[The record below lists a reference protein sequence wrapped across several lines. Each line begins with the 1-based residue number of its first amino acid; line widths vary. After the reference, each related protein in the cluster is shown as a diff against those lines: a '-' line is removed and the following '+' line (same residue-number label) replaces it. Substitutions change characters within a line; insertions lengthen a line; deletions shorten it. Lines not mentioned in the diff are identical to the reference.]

1 LNQLPQPQ
9 GSGGHRTAIGSPA
22 VLLSLPEQK
31 RERRTSMAKTNF
43 AAQDNAALQNA
54 DVSDQTVL
62 QVGKAV
68 VQILKLRQ
76 TMETNMATAHSEEER
91 QSIADEVETAA
102 VGAIGDQGLTV
113 QQYNQVIAAAQTD
126 SELEE
131 RVLVACRAS

>member
-1 LNQLPQPQ
+1 
-9 GSGGHRTAIGSPA
+9 
-22 VLLSLPEQK
+22 
-31 RERRTSMAKTNF
+31 MAKTNF

>member
-1 LNQLPQPQ
+1 M
-9 GSGGHRTAIGSPA
+9 GSPA

-31 RERRTSMAKTNF
+31 RERSKSMAKTNS
-43 AAQDNAALQNA
+43 AKQDNGALQSA
-54 DVSDQTVL
+54 DVSDQTVS

-76 TMETNMATAHSEEER
+76 TMESTMATADTEEER
-91 QSIADEVETAA
+91 QSIANEVESAA

-113 QQYNQVIAAAQTD
+113 TEYNEVISAAQSD

-131 RVLVACRAS
+131 RVLVACRTV